1 MESNEQTE
9 LTSKIEIKSW
19 IESKMTARVGERLG
33 RGNKRIEQ
41 KNPKTHGHRQQCG
54 DCWWRAGVE
63 VEEDMGGEWQW
74 EKIQYK

>member
-1 MESNEQTE
+1 MESNEQAE
-9 LTSKIEIKSW
+9 ITSKIETDSQ
-19 IESKMTARVGERLG
+19 IEGRLTALEGIGLEG
-33 RGNKRIEQ
+33 CGTEQ
-41 KNPKTHGHRQQCG
+41 KRKRTHGHRQQCG